1 MKTLFVCLF
10 AFLALA
16 ACDNKASA
24 YTDPMKSLSI
34 VTKEGQRHDFKIE
47 LALTEAL
54 QNQGLMNRTEMPRDA
69 GMLFYFSDF
78 KPRSFWMKNTLIPL
92 DMIFMDEQGVITHV
106 HDSAIPNDLTSVKS
120 GSPARA
126 VLELNG
132 GVAKSLGIK
141 PGDQVHH
148 VFFKNEMN

>member
-1 MKTLFVCLF
+1 MKTFFLCFL
-10 AFLALA
+10 AFFALA

-24 YTDPMKSLSI
+24 YTDGLKTLSI
-34 VTKEGQRHDFKIE
+34 VTKEGKRHDFKIE
-47 LALTEAL
+47 LALTEVQ

-78 KPRSFWMKNTLIPL
+78 AERSFWMKSTLIPL

-120 GSPARA
+120 GGPARA

-132 GVAKSLGIK
+132 GVAKALGIK
-141 PGDQVHH
+141 AGDQVRHA
-148 VFFKNEMN
+148 FFKNQMK